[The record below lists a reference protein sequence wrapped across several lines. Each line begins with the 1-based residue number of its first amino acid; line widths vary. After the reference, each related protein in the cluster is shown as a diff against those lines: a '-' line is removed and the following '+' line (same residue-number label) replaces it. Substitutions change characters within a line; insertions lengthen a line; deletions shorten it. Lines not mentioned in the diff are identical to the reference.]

1 MKTIVAAVAASLL
14 GAPLAGAFTAQSID
28 SVKGTGS
35 DVITSRAILASDT
48 VLRGDWPTRSM
59 PGRPFSTAPVDSQQ
73 LERR

>member
-1 MKTIVAAVAASLL
+1 MTDVDTTVT
-14 GAPLAGAFTAQSID
+14 APLAGGPHLPQERRLVT
-28 SVKGTGS
+28 

-59 PGRPFSTAPVDSQQ
+59 PGRPFSPAPVDSQQ

>member
-48 VLRGDWPTRSM
+48 VLRGDLAHPVYAGASVS
-59 PGRPFSTAPVDSQQ
+59 PAPVDSNHP
-73 LERR
+73 ERR